1 MRKFYAK
8 LIAILVIVSLVGTL
22 IAGCGGGSSQSEARK
37 KVLKVSMGLG
47 EVEWEVMK
55 EHIFPPFEEKY
66 GVKIEPLQIEAG
78 DLIPKLEAMHKA
90 NAMDI
95 DIITQDNMQLAP
107 LVAKGLVEDL
117 SQYRDMIP
125 KEVIPSLVPVGEF
138 DGKLYFMPYRPNVEI
153 AFYNKDKF
161 NEYGL
166 KLPTNWDEL
175 LEIAK
180 TFKEKEGIG
189 RVIIKLNLG
198 PDSTVHMF
206 DLIRSAG
213 GDPTVLNDE
222 GSIKAF
228 EFLREIYPYLSPDSK
243 KADWN
248 TPVEYLAKE
257 TVYLVRN
264 WPYTANVLV
273 EKYGKENI
281 LAYPGWAG
289 PVKTSN
295 VLGGEVIGIP
305 TGAPNKEMAI
315 KFMEYLMSKEVQ
327 EKLVTKLGWPSMRS
341 DAYGKVAEW
350 QKPYF
355 EAINEA
361 LKHAEPRPNLVYW
374 ADVDKAINGAL
385 REIIFEGKDIKT
397 TLDKYHNMIE
407 EAKKAAESK

>member
-1 MRKFYAK
+1 MKKFYTK
-8 LIAILVIVSLVGTL
+8 LIAVLIIISLLGTV
-22 IAGCGGGSSQSEARK
+22 IAGCGSKTQSEARK

-47 EVEWEVMK
+47 EAEWKVMK
-55 EHIFPPFEEKY
+55 EDIFPPFEQKY

-78 DLIPKLEAMHKA
+78 DLIKKLDAMHKA

-153 AFYNKDKF
+153 AFYNEDKF

-175 LEIAK
+175 LQVAK

-189 RVIIKLNLG
+189 RVIIKENLG

-228 EFLREIYPYLSPDSK
+228 TFLKEIQPYLSPDSK

-248 TPVEYLAKE
+248 TPVE
-257 TVYLVRN
+257 
-264 WPYTANVLV
+264 
-273 EKYGKENI
+273 
-281 LAYPGWAG
+281 
-289 PVKTSN
+289 
-295 VLGGEVIGIP
+295 
-305 TGAPNKEMAI
+305 
-315 KFMEYLMSKEVQ
+315 
-327 EKLVTKLGWPSMRS
+327 
-341 DAYGKVAEW
+341 
-350 QKPYF
+350 
-355 EAINEA
+355 
-361 LKHAEPRPNLVYW
+361 
-374 ADVDKAINGAL
+374 
-385 REIIFEGKDIKT
+385 
-397 TLDKYHNMIE
+397 
-407 EAKKAAESK
+407 

>member
-1 MRKFYAK
+1 MKKFYTK
-8 LIAILVIVSLVGTL
+8 LIAVLIIISLLGTV
-22 IAGCGGGSSQSEARK
+22 IAGCGSKTQSEARK

-47 EVEWEVMK
+47 EAEWKVMK
-55 EHIFPPFEEKY
+55 EDIFPPFEQKY

-78 DLIPKLEAMHKA
+78 DLIKKLDAMHKA

-153 AFYNKDKF
+153 AFYNEDKF

-175 LEIAK
+175 LQVAK

-189 RVIIKLNLG
+189 RVIIKENLG

-228 EFLREIYPYLSPDSK
+228 TFLKEIQPYLSPDSK

-248 TPVEYLAKE
+248 TPVEYLAKDS
-257 TVYLVRN
+257 VYLVQN

-273 EKYGKENI
+273 QEYSKKNI
-281 LAYPGWAG
+281 LAYHGWVG
-289 PVKTSN
+289 PVKESH

-305 TGAPNKEMAI
+305 AGAPNKEMAI

>member
-1 MRKFYAK
+1 MKKFYVK
-8 LIAILVIVSLVGTL
+8 LIAALVITALLGT
-22 IAGCGGGSSQSEARK
+22 IAAGCGSSKSQADARK

-47 EVEWEVMK
+47 EPEWKVMK
-55 EHIFPPFEEKY
+55 EDIFPAFEKQY

-78 DLIPKLEAMHKA
+78 DLIKKLDAMHKA

-107 LVAKGLVEDL
+107 LVSKGLVEDL
-117 SQYRDMIP
+117 SQYKDMIP

-138 DGKLYFMPYRPNVEI
+138 SGKLYFMPYRPNVEI
-153 AFYNKDKF
+153 AFYNEKKF

-166 KLPTNWDEL
+166 KPPTNWDEL
-175 LEIAK
+175 LNVAK
-180 TFKEKEGIG
+180 TFKDKEGIG
-189 RVIIKLNLG
+189 RVIIKENLG
-198 PDSTVHMF
+198 PDSTVQMF

-222 GSIKAF
+222 GSVRAF
-228 EFLREIYPYLSPDSK
+228 TFLKQLQPYLSPDAK

-248 TPVEYLAKE
+248 TPTQYLA
-257 TVYLVRN
+257 TDTAYLVEN
-264 WPYTANVLV
+264 WPYTANVV
-273 EKYGKENI
+273 VKDGGKKEI
-281 LAYPGWAG
+281 LAYHGWAG
-289 PVKTSN
+289 PVKESH

-305 TGAPNKEMAI
+305 KGSPNKEMAI
-315 KFMEYLMSKEVQ
+315 KFMQYLMSKEVQ

-341 DAYGKVAEW
+341 DAYGKVENW

-355 EAINEA
+355 EAVNEA

-385 REIIFEGKDIKT
+385 REIIFEGKDIKS

-407 EAKKAAESK
+407 QAKKAAESK